1 MWKQRFKLIFTVTQ
15 PSEMPVA
22 GRVTV
27 VETLLEQMKKDFCT
41 KKFKV
46 STGKCLS
53 KKYTNIWDFYK
64 SSHLSKEILE
74 MQLNNYTKQVAVKIA
89 GYLMKN

>member
-1 MWKQRFKLIFTVTQ
+1 
-15 PSEMPVA
+15 MPVA

-41 KKFKV
+41 RKFKL
-46 STGKCLS
+46 SKGKSLS
-53 KKYTNIWDFYK
+53 KKYTNILDFYK

-89 GYLMKN
+89 GHLMKN